1 MFSGIVTEIGF
12 LKPVKLLSAPS
23 PVTKKQVRVRVSWSV
38 KNFFKYPVGDSVS
51 VNGVCLTI
59 VSKGLGYF
67 EADVSNETLDVTVGL
82 DKVGVVNLESPL
94 RVGGSLGGHI
104 VTGHVDGTAKINDVT
119 QSRDS
124 RVISFLTDKNFYPML
139 TKKGSIAVNGVSLTI
154 NEVDLK
160 NQSCRF
166 LVNLIPQQ
174 LTQTNLSNLTTESI
188 VNIELDPIAKM
199 VDQFLSVRSEQK
211 DNRG

>member
-12 LKPVKLLSAPS
+12 LRPVKFLSESSPS
-23 PVTKKQVRVRVSWSV
+23 AKKQVRVRISWSI
-38 KNFFKYPVGDSVS
+38 KNFFKHSVGDSVS

-59 VSKGLGYF
+59 VSNSLGYF

-82 DKVGVVNLESPL
+82 DKAGAVNLEPPL

-104 VTGHVDGTAKINDVT
+104 VTGHVI

-124 RVISFLTDKNFYPML
+124 RVISFLTDKTFYPML

-154 NEVDLK
+154 NKVDLK
-160 NQSCRF
+160 HQSCHF
-166 LVNLIPQQ
+166 LVNLIPHT
-174 LTQTNLSNLTTESI
+174 LKQTNLSDLTTESI

-199 VDQFLSVRSEQK
+199 VDQFLLARSEQK

>member
-12 LKPVKLLSAPS
+12 LRPIKYLSDS
-23 PVTKKQVRVRVSWSV
+23 SSSGKKQVRVRISWSM
-38 KNFFKYPVGDSVS
+38 KNVFKYPVGASVS

-59 VSKGLGYF
+59 VSKGIGYF

-82 DKVGVVNLESPL
+82 DYAGAVNLEPPL

-104 VTGHVDGTAKINDVT
+104 VTGHVDGTAKINDVI

-124 RVISFLTDKNFYPML
+124 RVISFLTNKTFYPML

-154 NEVDLK
+154 NEVDLQ

-166 LVNLIPQQ
+166 FVNLIPHT
-174 LTQTNLSNLTTESI
+174 LKHTNLSNLTTESL
-188 VNIELDPIAKM
+188 VNIELDPMAKM
-199 VDQFLSVRSEQK
+199 VDHFLSVRSEQK

>member
-1 MFSGIVTEIGF
+1 M
-12 LKPVKLLSAPS
+12 
-23 PVTKKQVRVRVSWSV
+23 
-38 KNFFKYPVGDSVS
+38 
-51 VNGVCLTI
+51 
-59 VSKGLGYF
+59 
-67 EADVSNETLDVTVGL
+67 
-82 DKVGVVNLESPL
+82 
-94 RVGGSLGGHI
+94 
-104 VTGHVDGTAKINDVT
+104 DGRAKINDVI
-119 QSRDS
+119 QSKDS
-124 RVISFLTDKNFYPML
+124 RVISFLTDKTFYPML

-166 LVNLIPQQ
+166 LVNLIPHT
-174 LTQTNLSNLTTESI
+174 LMQTNLSNLTIESI

>member
-1 MFSGIVTEIGF
+1 MFSGIITEIGF
-12 LKPVKLLSAPS
+12 LRPVKLVGDPS
-23 PVTKKQVRVRVSWSV
+23 SGGKKQVRVRISWRV
-38 KNFFKYPVGDSVS
+38 KNFFKHSVGDSVS

-67 EADVSNETLDVTVGL
+67 EADVSDETLNVTVGL
-82 DKVGVVNLESPL
+82 DEAGAVNLEPSL

-104 VTGHVDGTAKINDVT
+104 VTGHVDGTAKINDVM
-119 QSRDS
+119 QSRDC
-124 RVISFLTDKNFYPML
+124 RVISFITDGTFYPML

-154 NEVDLK
+154 NEVVLK
-160 NQSCRF
+160 NQSCCF
-166 LVNLIPQQ
+166 LVNLIPHT
-174 LTQTNLSNLTTESI
+174 LVQTNLSNLTIESI

-199 VDQFLSVRSEQK
+199 IDKFLSVRSGQK

>member
-12 LKPVKLLSAPS
+12 LRPVKFFSDPS
-23 PVTKKQVRVRVSWSV
+23 SSGKKQVRVRISWSI

-82 DKVGVVNLESPL
+82 DKVGAVNLEPSL

-104 VTGHVDGTAKINDVT
+104 VTGHVDGTAKINDVI
-119 QSRDS
+119 QSRES
-124 RVISFLTDKNFYPML
+124 RVISFITDETFYPML

-166 LVNLIPQQ
+166 LVNLIPHT
-174 LTQTNLSNLTTESI
+174 LTKTNLANLTTESI

-199 VDQFLSVRSEQK
+199 VDQFLSARCEQK
-211 DNRG
+211 GNRG

>member
-1 MFSGIVTEIGF
+1 M
-12 LKPVKLLSAPS
+12 
-23 PVTKKQVRVRVSWSV
+23 
-38 KNFFKYPVGDSVS
+38 
-51 VNGVCLTI
+51 
-59 VSKGLGYF
+59 
-67 EADVSNETLDVTVGL
+67 
-82 DKVGVVNLESPL
+82 

-104 VTGHVDGTAKINDVT
+104 VTGHVDGTARINDVT
-119 QSRDS
+119 QSRDC
-124 RVISFLTDKNFYPML
+124 RVISFITDKTFYPML

-166 LVNLIPQQ
+166 LVNLIPHT
-174 LTQTNLSNLTTESI
+174 LVQTNLSNLTIESI

>member
-1 MFSGIVTEIGF
+1 M
-12 LKPVKLLSAPS
+12 
-23 PVTKKQVRVRVSWSV
+23 
-38 KNFFKYPVGDSVS
+38 
-51 VNGVCLTI
+51 NGVCLTI
-59 VSKGLGYF
+59 ISKGLGYF

-82 DKVGVVNLESPL
+82 DKAGVVNLEPSL
-94 RVGGSLGGHI
+94 RFGGSLGGHI
-104 VTGHVDGTAKINDVT
+104 VTGHVDGRAKINDVI
-119 QSRDS
+119 QSKDS
-124 RVISFLTDKNFYPML
+124 RVISFLTDKTFYPML

-166 LVNLIPQQ
+166 LVNLIPHT
-174 LTQTNLSNLTTESI
+174 LTQTNLSNLTIESI

>member
-12 LKPVKLLSAPS
+12 LRPVKFLSAPS
-23 PVTKKQVRVRVSWSV
+23 LSEKKQVRVRVSWSV
-38 KNFFKYPVGDSVS
+38 KNFFKYAVGDSVS

-59 VSKGLGYF
+59 VSKGFGYF
-67 EADVSNETLDVTVGL
+67 EADVSNETLNITVGL
-82 DKVGVVNLESPL
+82 DKAGAVNLEPSM
-94 RVGGSLGGHI
+94 RIGGSLGGHI
-104 VTGHVDGTAKINDVT
+104 VTGHVDGTAKINDVI
-119 QSRDS
+119 QSGDS
-124 RVISFLTDKNFYPML
+124 RVISFLTDKTFYPML

-166 LVNLIPQQ
+166 LVNLIPYT

-199 VDQFLSVRSEQK
+199 VDQFLSVRSGQK

>member
-1 MFSGIVTEIGF
+1 MFDNCF
-12 LKPVKLLSAPS
+12 
-23 PVTKKQVRVRVSWSV
+23 
-38 KNFFKYPVGDSVS
+38 
-51 VNGVCLTI
+51 
-59 VSKGLGYF
+59 KGLGYF

-82 DKVGVVNLESPL
+82 DKAGAVNLESAL

-104 VTGHVDGTAKINDVT
+104 VTGHVDGTAKIIGVI

-124 RVISFLTDKNFYPML
+124 RVVSFLTDNKFYPML

-154 NEVDLK
+154 NEVDLQ

-166 LVNLIPQQ
+166 QVNLSPHT

-199 VDQFLSVRSEQK
+199 VDQFLSVRVNKKIIE
-211 DNRG
+211 DNLKRIFYFSSF